1 MDSQQIN
8 ILESTQFLDSN
19 VSKPDLSK
27 TPANPSLN
35 NSLIRPRSPTAKYKY
50 IQTLNIKFSTFLDK
64 LLSSSLPIAKLR
76 QELTDYVTGM
86 ETKFNKKIEEM
97 RWKIEKE
104 RKRRIFEDG
113 KMANEIAQKND
124 LEGVFVEAVEEVRK
138 NIMKRRLK
146 QVKLSFNI
154 IGTCKVRK
162 LL

>member
-19 VSKPDLSK
+19 VSKVDLSK

-35 NSLIRPRSPTAKYKY
+35 HSIVRPRSPTTKYNY

-64 LLSSSLPIAKLR
+64 LLISSLPIAKLR

-86 ETKFNKKIEEM
+86 ETKFGKKIEEM

-104 RKRRIFEDG
+104 RKKRIFEDG
-113 KMANEIAQKND
+113 KMANEVAQKNE
-124 LEGVFVEAVEEVRK
+124 LEGIFVEAVEEVRK

-146 QVKLSFNI
+146 QVGSRF
-154 IGTCKVRK
+154 
-162 LL
+162 